1 MKFLHLA
8 DLHLGKRVNGFSML
22 EDQAHILR
30 QILAILDDERLD
42 GVLIAGDVYDKSV
55 PSVEAVELLDGFLTE
70 LRARGVPVLLIS
82 GNHDSPER
90 LAFGGRVMDSCGIHI
105 SPVYD
110 GALAP
115 VTLHDEFGPVHV
127 WLLPFVKPAHVRR
140 WFPDADIES
149 YTDAVA
155 EAVAHMDIDTA
166 ARNVLVT
173 HQFVT
178 GGARSGSEE
187 LSVGGTDNVDSGV
200 FAPFDYVALG
210 HLHGAQNI
218 GRETI
223 RYAGSPLKYSF
234 SEARQHK
241 SVTVV
246 TLGEKGDVQVRTV
259 ALTPL
264 RELREIR
271 GSYDELTARSFYEH
285 TTYRSDYLHL
295 ILTDEQDVFDAMS
308 RLRTIY
314 PYLMTLDYDNAR
326 TRAAGGMS
334 VPAETERRTPLEL
347 FEALYQRQN
356 HRPMSEVQ
364 RAYIA
369 QLMEQI
375 MEQIMEVQG

>member
-30 QILAILDDERLD
+30 QILAILDDEQPD

-55 PSVEAVELLDGFLTE
+55 PSVEAVGLLDGFLTE

-178 GGARSGSEE
+178 GGTRSGSEE

-210 HLHGAQNI
+210 HLHGAQHI

-246 TLGEKGDVQVRTV
+246 TLGEKGDVQVRTA

-314 PYLMTLDYDNAR
+314 PHLMTLDYDNAR

-356 HRPMSEVQ
+356 HQPMSEVQ

-375 MEQIMEVQG
+375 MEVQG

>member
-30 QILAILDDERLD
+30 QILAILDDEQPD

-149 YTDAVA
+149 YTDAMA

-210 HLHGAQNI
+210 HLHGAQHI

-375 MEQIMEVQG
+375 MEVQG

>member
-30 QILAILDDERLD
+30 QILTILDDEQPD

-55 PSVEAVELLDGFLTE
+55 PSVEAVGLLDGFLTE

-115 VTLHDEFGPVHV
+115 VTLQDAFGPVHV

-178 GGARSGSEE
+178 GGTRSGSEE

-210 HLHGAQNI
+210 HLHGAQHN

-326 TRAAGGMS
+326 TRAASGMS

-375 MEQIMEVQG
+375 MEVQG

>member
-30 QILAILDDERLD
+30 QILAILDDEQPD

-70 LRARGVPVLLIS
+70 LRTRGVPVLLIS

-149 YTDAVA
+149 YTDAMA

-210 HLHGAQNI
+210 HLHGAQHI

-334 VPAETERRTPLEL
+334 VPAETERRTPSEL
-347 FEALYQRQN
+347 FEALYLRQN

-375 MEQIMEVQG
+375 MEVQG

>member
-30 QILAILDDERLD
+30 QILAILDDEQPD

-70 LRARGVPVLLIS
+70 LRARSVPVLLIS

-115 VTLHDEFGPVHV
+115 VTLHDTFGPVHV

-210 HLHGAQNI
+210 HLHGAQHI

-375 MEQIMEVQG
+375 MEVQG

>member
-30 QILAILDDERLD
+30 QILAILDDEQPD

-55 PSVEAVELLDGFLTE
+55 PSVEAVGLLDGFLTE
-70 LRARGVPVLLIS
+70 LRTRGVPVLLIS

-115 VTLHDEFGPVHV
+115 VTLQDAFGPVHV

-149 YTDAVA
+149 YTDAMA

-210 HLHGAQNI
+210 HLHGAQHI

-356 HRPMSEVQ
+356 HQPMSEVQ

-375 MEQIMEVQG
+375 MEVQG

>member
-30 QILAILDDERLD
+30 QILAILDDEQPD

-115 VTLHDEFGPVHV
+115 VTLHDTFGPVHV

-210 HLHGAQNI
+210 HLHGAQHI

-246 TLGEKGDVQVRTV
+246 TLGKKGDVQVRTV

-295 ILTDEQDVFDAMS
+295 ILTDEQDVFDAIS

-375 MEQIMEVQG
+375 MEVQG

>member
-1 MKFLHLA
+1 MKFLNLA

-30 QILAILDDERLD
+30 QILAILDDEQPD

-115 VTLHDEFGPVHV
+115 VTLHDAFGPVHV

-178 GGARSGSEE
+178 GGTRSGSEE

-210 HLHGAQNI
+210 HLHGAQHI

-223 RYAGSPLKYSF
+223 RYSGSPLKYSF

-347 FEALYQRQN
+347 FEALYTRQN
-356 HRPMSEVQ
+356 HQPMSEVQ

-375 MEQIMEVQG
+375 MEVQG

>member
-30 QILAILDDERLD
+30 QILAILDDEQPD

-55 PSVEAVELLDGFLTE
+55 PSVEAVGLLDGFLTE

-115 VTLHDEFGPVHV
+115 VTLQDAFGPVHV

-178 GGARSGSEE
+178 GGTRSGSEE

-210 HLHGAQNI
+210 HLHGAQHI

-295 ILTDEQDVFDAMS
+295 ILTDEQDVFDAIS

-364 RAYIA
+364 RAYIV
-369 QLMEQI
+369 QL

>member
-30 QILAILDDERLD
+30 QILAILDDEQPD

-115 VTLHDEFGPVHV
+115 VTLHDAFGPVHV

-178 GGARSGSEE
+178 GGTRSGSEE

-210 HLHGAQNI
+210 HLHGAQHI

-347 FEALYQRQN
+347 FETLYQRQN
-356 HRPMSEVQ
+356 HQPMSEVQ

-375 MEQIMEVQG
+375 MEVQG

>member
-30 QILAILDDERLD
+30 QILAILDDEQLD

-178 GGARSGSEE
+178 GGTRSGSEE

-210 HLHGAQNI
+210 HLHGAQHI

-246 TLGEKGDVQVRTV
+246 TLGEKGDVQVRTA

-334 VPAETERRTPLEL
+334 AVPAEMERRTPLEL

-356 HRPMSEVQ
+356 HQPMSEVQ

-375 MEQIMEVQG
+375 MEVQG

>member
-30 QILAILDDERLD
+30 QILAILDDEQPD

-55 PSVEAVELLDGFLTE
+55 PSVEAVGLLDGFLTE
-70 LRARGVPVLLIS
+70 LRTRGVPVLLIS

-115 VTLHDEFGPVHV
+115 VTLQDAFGPVHV

-149 YTDAVA
+149 YTDAMA

-210 HLHGAQNI
+210 HLHGAQHI

-347 FEALYQRQN
+347 FEALYKRQN
-356 HRPMSEVQ
+356 HQPMSEVQ
-364 RAYIA
+364 REYIA

-375 MEQIMEVQG
+375 MEVQG

>member
-30 QILAILDDERLD
+30 QILAILDDEQPD

-55 PSVEAVELLDGFLTE
+55 PSVEAVELLDDFLTE

-115 VTLHDEFGPVHV
+115 VTLQDAFGPVHV

-149 YTDAVA
+149 YTDAMA

-210 HLHGAQNI
+210 HLHGAQHI

-375 MEQIMEVQG
+375 MEVQG

>member
-30 QILAILDDERLD
+30 QILAILDDEQPD

-55 PSVEAVELLDGFLTE
+55 PSVEAVGLLDGFLTE

-115 VTLHDEFGPVHV
+115 VTLQDAFGPVHV

-140 WFPDADIES
+140 WFPGADIES

-178 GGARSGSEE
+178 GGTRSGSEE

-210 HLHGAQNI
+210 HLHGAQHI

-271 GSYDELTARSFYEH
+271 GSYDDLTARSFYEH

-375 MEQIMEVQG
+375 MEVQG

>member
-30 QILAILDDERLD
+30 QILAILDDEQPD

-115 VTLHDEFGPVHV
+115 VTLQDAFGPVHV

-155 EAVAHMDIDTA
+155 EAIAHMDIDTA

-210 HLHGAQNI
+210 HLHGAQHI

-375 MEQIMEVQG
+375 MEVQG

>member
-30 QILAILDDERLD
+30 QILAILDDEQPD

-70 LRARGVPVLLIS
+70 LRTRGVPVLLIS

-127 WLLPFVKPAHVRR
+127 WLLPFVKPAHMRR

-210 HLHGAQNI
+210 HLHGAQHI

-347 FEALYQRQN
+347 FEALYLRQN

-375 MEQIMEVQG
+375 MEVQG

>member
-30 QILAILDDERLD
+30 QILAILDDEQPD

-55 PSVEAVELLDGFLTE
+55 PSVEAVGLLDGFLTE

-115 VTLHDEFGPVHV
+115 VTLHDAFGPVHV

-210 HLHGAQNI
+210 HLHGAQHI

-246 TLGEKGDVQVRTV
+246 TLGEKGDVQVRTA

-347 FEALYQRQN
+347 FEALYTRQN
-356 HRPMSEVQ
+356 HQPMSEVQ
-364 RAYIA
+364 REYIA

-375 MEQIMEVQG
+375 MEVQG

>member
-30 QILAILDDERLD
+30 QILAILDDEQPD

-55 PSVEAVELLDGFLTE
+55 PSVEAVGLLDGFLTE

-178 GGARSGSEE
+178 GGTRSGSEE

-210 HLHGAQNI
+210 HLHGAQHI

-264 RELREIR
+264 QELREIR

-347 FEALYQRQN
+347 FEALYTRQN
-356 HRPMSEVQ
+356 HQPMSEVQ

-375 MEQIMEVQG
+375 MEVQG

>member
-30 QILAILDDERLD
+30 QILAILDDEQPD

-55 PSVEAVELLDGFLTE
+55 PSVEAVGLLDGFLTE

-115 VTLHDEFGPVHV
+115 VTLQDAFGPVHV

-140 WFPDADIES
+140 WFPDANIES

-210 HLHGAQNI
+210 HLHGAQHI

-326 TRAAGGMS
+326 TRAAGGMF

-364 RAYIA
+364 REYIA

-375 MEQIMEVQG
+375 MEVQG

>member
-30 QILAILDDERLD
+30 QILAILDDEQPD

-55 PSVEAVELLDGFLTE
+55 PSVEAVGLLDGFLTE

-90 LAFGGRVMDSCGIHI
+90 LAFGGRVMDSCGVHI

-115 VTLHDEFGPVHV
+115 VTLQDAFGPVHV

-178 GGARSGSEE
+178 GGTRSGSEE

-210 HLHGAQNI
+210 HLHGAQHI

-375 MEQIMEVQG
+375 MEVQG

>member
-30 QILAILDDERLD
+30 QILAILDDEQPD

-55 PSVEAVELLDGFLTE
+55 PSVEAVGLLDGFLTE

-115 VTLHDEFGPVHV
+115 VTLQDAFGPVHV

-178 GGARSGSEE
+178 GGTRSGSEE

-210 HLHGAQNI
+210 HLHGAQHI

-334 VPAETERRTPLEL
+334 VPAEAERRTPLEL

-356 HRPMSEVQ
+356 HQPMSEVQ

-375 MEQIMEVQG
+375 MEVQR

>member
-30 QILAILDDERLD
+30 QILAILDDEQPD

-55 PSVEAVELLDGFLTE
+55 PSVEAVELLDSFLTE

-155 EAVAHMDIDTA
+155 EAIAHMDIDTA

-210 HLHGAQNI
+210 HLHGAQHI

-246 TLGEKGDVQVRTV
+246 TLGEKGNVQVRTA

-356 HRPMSEVQ
+356 HQPMSEVQ

-375 MEQIMEVQG
+375 MEVQG

>member
-30 QILAILDDERLD
+30 QILAILDDEQPD
-42 GVLIAGDVYDKSV
+42 GVLIAGDVYNKSV

-115 VTLHDEFGPVHV
+115 VTLQDAFGPVHV

-149 YTDAVA
+149 YTDAMA

-178 GGARSGSEE
+178 GGTRSGSEE

-210 HLHGAQNI
+210 HLHGAQHI

-375 MEQIMEVQG
+375 MEVQG

>member
-1 MKFLHLA
+1 MKCLHLA

-30 QILAILDDERLD
+30 QILAILDDEQPD

-55 PSVEAVELLDGFLTE
+55 PSVEAVGLLDGFLTE

-110 GALAP
+110 GALTP

-178 GGARSGSEE
+178 GGTRSGSEE

-210 HLHGAQNI
+210 HLHGAQHI

-347 FEALYQRQN
+347 FEALYKRQN
-356 HRPMSEVQ
+356 HQPMSEVQ

-375 MEQIMEVQG
+375 MEVQG

>member
-30 QILAILDDERLD
+30 QILAILDNEQPD

-55 PSVEAVELLDGFLTE
+55 PSVEAVELLDDFLTE

-115 VTLHDEFGPVHV
+115 VTLQDAFGPVHV

-149 YTDAVA
+149 YTDAMA

-178 GGARSGSEE
+178 GGTRSGSEE

-210 HLHGAQNI
+210 HLHGAQRI

-364 RAYIA
+364 REYIA

-375 MEQIMEVQG
+375 MEVQG

>member
-30 QILAILDDERLD
+30 QILAILDDEQPD

-115 VTLHDEFGPVHV
+115 VTLQDAFGPVHV

-178 GGARSGSEE
+178 GGTRSGSEE

-210 HLHGAQNI
+210 HLHGAQHI

-326 TRAAGGMS
+326 TCAAGGMS

-347 FEALYQRQN
+347 FEALYLRQN
-356 HRPMSEVQ
+356 HRPMSDVQ

-375 MEQIMEVQG
+375 MEVQR

>member
-30 QILAILDDERLD
+30 QILAILDDERPD

-115 VTLHDEFGPVHV
+115 VTLQDAFGPVHV

-155 EAVAHMDIDTA
+155 EAIAHMDIDTA

-210 HLHGAQNI
+210 HLHGAQHI

-375 MEQIMEVQG
+375 MEVQG

>member
-30 QILAILDDERLD
+30 QILAILDDEQPD

-55 PSVEAVELLDGFLTE
+55 PSVEAVGLLDGFLTE

-105 SPVYD
+105 SPVYN

-149 YTDAVA
+149 YTDAMA

-178 GGARSGSEE
+178 GGTRSVSEE

-210 HLHGAQNI
+210 HLHGAQHI

-295 ILTDEQDVFDAMS
+295 ILTDEQDVFDAIS

-347 FEALYQRQN
+347 FEALYTRQN
-356 HRPMSEVQ
+356 HQPMSEVQ

-375 MEQIMEVQG
+375 MEVQG

>member
-30 QILAILDDERLD
+30 QILAILDDEQPD

-55 PSVEAVELLDGFLTE
+55 PSVEAVGLLDGFLTE
-70 LRARGVPVLLIS
+70 LRARGVPALLIS

-115 VTLHDEFGPVHV
+115 VTLQDAFGPVHI

-149 YTDAVA
+149 YTDAMA

-178 GGARSGSEE
+178 GGTRSGSEE

-210 HLHGAQNI
+210 HLHGAQHI

-334 VPAETERRTPLEL
+334 VPAEMERRTPLEL
-347 FEALYQRQN
+347 FEALYKRQN

-375 MEQIMEVQG
+375 MEVQG

>member
-30 QILAILDDERLD
+30 QILAILDGEQPD

-55 PSVEAVELLDGFLTE
+55 PSVEAVGLLDGFLTE
-70 LRARGVPVLLIS
+70 LRTRGVPVLLIS

-115 VTLHDEFGPVHV
+115 VTLHDTFGPVHV

-178 GGARSGSEE
+178 GGTRSGSED

-210 HLHGAQNI
+210 HLHGAQRI

-334 VPAETERRTPLEL
+334 APAETEQRTPLEL
-347 FEALYQRQN
+347 FEALYARQN
-356 HRPMSEVQ
+356 HQPMSEVQ
-364 RAYIA
+364 REYIA

-375 MEQIMEVQG
+375 MEVQG

>member
-30 QILAILDDERLD
+30 QILAILDGEQPD

-70 LRARGVPVLLIS
+70 LRTRGVPVLLIS

-166 ARNVLVT
+166 TRNVLVT

-210 HLHGAQNI
+210 HLHGAQHI

-246 TLGEKGDVQVRTV
+246 TLGEKGDVQVRTA

-334 VPAETERRTPLEL
+334 VPAETERRTPSEL
-347 FEALYQRQN
+347 FEALYLRQN

-375 MEQIMEVQG
+375 MEVKG

>member
-30 QILAILDDERLD
+30 QILAILDDEQPD

-55 PSVEAVELLDGFLTE
+55 PSVEAVGLLDGFLTE

-115 VTLHDEFGPVHV
+115 VTLQDAFGPVHV

-149 YTDAVA
+149 YTDAMA

-178 GGARSGSEE
+178 GGTRSGSEE

-210 HLHGAQNI
+210 HLHGAQHI

-347 FEALYQRQN
+347 FEALYRRQN

-375 MEQIMEVQG
+375 MEVQG

>member
-30 QILAILDDERLD
+30 QILAILDDEQPD

-70 LRARGVPVLLIS
+70 LRARG
-82 GNHDSPER
+82 
-90 LAFGGRVMDSCGIHI
+90 
-105 SPVYD
+105 
-110 GALAP
+110 
-115 VTLHDEFGPVHV
+115 
-127 WLLPFVKPAHVRR
+127 
-140 WFPDADIES
+140 
-149 YTDAVA
+149 
-155 EAVAHMDIDTA
+155 
-166 ARNVLVT
+166 VLVT

-210 HLHGAQNI
+210 HLHGAQHI

-246 TLGEKGDVQVRTV
+246 TLGEKGDVQVRTA

-347 FEALYQRQN
+347 FEALYARQN
-356 HRPMSEVQ
+356 HQPMSEVQ

-375 MEQIMEVQG
+375 MEVQG

>member
-30 QILAILDDERLD
+30 QILAILDDEQPD

-178 GGARSGSEE
+178 GGTRSGSEE

-210 HLHGAQNI
+210 HLHGAQHI

-347 FEALYQRQN
+347 FEALYTRQN
-356 HRPMSEVQ
+356 HQPMSEVQ
-364 RAYIA
+364 REYIA

-375 MEQIMEVQG
+375 MEVQG

>member
-30 QILAILDDERLD
+30 QILAILDDEQPD

-55 PSVEAVELLDGFLTE
+55 PTVEAVELLDGFLTE
-70 LRARGVPVLLIS
+70 LRTRGVPVLLIS

-115 VTLHDEFGPVHV
+115 VTLHDTFGPVHV

-178 GGARSGSEE
+178 GGTRSGSEE

-210 HLHGAQNI
+210 HLHGAKHI
-218 GRETI
+218 GSETI

-334 VPAETERRTPLEL
+334 VPAETERRTPSEL

-375 MEQIMEVQG
+375 MEVQG

>member
-30 QILAILDDERLD
+30 QILAILDDEQPD

-55 PSVEAVELLDGFLTE
+55 PSVEAVGLLDGFLTE

-82 GNHDSPER
+82 GNHDSSER

-115 VTLHDEFGPVHV
+115 VTLHDTFGPVHV

-210 HLHGAQNI
+210 HLHGAQHI

-246 TLGEKGDVQVRTV
+246 TLGEKGDVQVRTA

-375 MEQIMEVQG
+375 MEVQG

>member
-30 QILAILDDERLD
+30 QILAILDDEQPD

-115 VTLHDEFGPVHV
+115 VALQDAFGPVHV

-149 YTDAVA
+149 YTDAMA

-178 GGARSGSEE
+178 GGTRSGSEE

-210 HLHGAQNI
+210 HLHGAQHI

-364 RAYIA
+364 REYIA

-375 MEQIMEVQG
+375 MEVQG

>member
-30 QILAILDDERLD
+30 QILAILDDEQPD

-140 WFPDADIES
+140 WFLDADIES

-178 GGARSGSEE
+178 GGTRSGSEE

-210 HLHGAQNI
+210 HLHGAQHI
-218 GRETI
+218 GSETI

-356 HRPMSEVQ
+356 HQPMSEVQ
-364 RAYIA
+364 REYIA

-375 MEQIMEVQG
+375 MEVQG